1 MKWKFTINGK
11 DFFFKT
17 LKEARKVASFNE
29 GITIIHKVAKK

>member
-17 LKEARKVASFNE
+17 LKEARYFASFNE
-29 GITIIHKVAKK
+29 GITIIHKVTKK